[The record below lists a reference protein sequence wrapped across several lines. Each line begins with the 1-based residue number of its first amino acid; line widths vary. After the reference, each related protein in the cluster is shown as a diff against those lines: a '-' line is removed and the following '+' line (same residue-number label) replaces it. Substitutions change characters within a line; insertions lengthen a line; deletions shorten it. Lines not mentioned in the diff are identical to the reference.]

1 MDLSPLDPVFCHGR
15 QRGLLGLV
23 NNTSLLR
30 DVQDHFT
37 EGGLFSATVATYN
50 SFRDF
55 LSRIF
60 RSNRLTQAMPQI
72 RPSLTDKNFFNH
84 FSVTPSSTLF
94 PSDVIF

>member
-37 EGGLFSATVATYN
+37 GGGGLFSATVAT
-50 SFRDF
+50 
-55 LSRIF
+55 
-60 RSNRLTQAMPQI
+60 
-72 RPSLTDKNFFNH
+72 
-84 FSVTPSSTLF
+84 
-94 PSDVIF
+94 